1 MEYQEVNYVD
11 SNTYWDKLWCR
22 AWSLV
27 CIANYSEIIHEY
39 VKSPFNFVP
48 FFKRERAG
56 IVVR

>member
-1 MEYQEVNYVD
+1 MGCQVVNYVD
-11 SNTYWDKLWCR
+11 SNTYWDTLWCSER
-22 AWSLV
+22 SLV